1 MGRILGE
8 QFDPLLVRIKQGGY
22 ITYADRCAVYEI
34 FKMNG
39 DNIRETSRQTGL
51 HQNTVRR
58 YVDQVVRQAE
68 SEVNAERTEY
78 AIAVREEV
86 HSKMMERETQF
97 ISDAST
103 IKQKAL
109 DLIKD
114 KLDDKDKSK
123 LIPLKDITGT
133 LKVLHEITTG
143 KIITDQES
151 KEIENK
157 PRGVAM
163 EQAFKAMTLIQQ
175 NITIKET
182 KRTTK
187 TKKND
192 KATKKPATIRCKAQ

>member
-97 ISDAST
+97 IDTAST
-103 IKQKAL
+103 IKSEAL
-109 DLIKD
+109 EQMRA
-114 KLDDKDKSK
+114 
-123 LIPLKDITGT
+123 LIPMTMKLSDITGAV
-133 LKVLHEITTG
+133 KVLHEITTG

-182 KRTTK
+182 KR
-187 TKKND
+187 ND